1 MSVAVKAA
9 VAETAAAV
17 EVAAV
22 VVAKANAPMAAALV
36 PVAVVANKPLAR
48 KVRVVLKAKVK
59 DKAQDAVLTAIAPP
73 SVMHNRAATKVGL
86 PVVVAWVN
94 PVHPALPPVA
104 NPTLCAP
111 AWI

>member
-73 SVMHNRAATKVGL
+73 SGMHNRAATKVGL

>member
-9 VAETAAAV
+9 VAETVVVA
-17 EVAAV
+17 AAV

-48 KVRVVLKAKVK
+48 KVRVVLKVKVK
-59 DKAQDAVLTAIAPP
+59 VKAQDAVLTAIAPP
-73 SVMHNRAATKVGL
+73 SVMHNRAAMKVGL

-104 NPTLCAP
+104 NQTPCAP
-111 AWI
+111 VWI

>member
-1 MSVAVKAA
+1 MAVKAA

-59 DKAQDAVLTAIAPP
+59 DKDKAQDAVLTAIAPP